1 MQIKKFI
8 KPKYRN
14 CVRLINVSIKNI
26 STMNRNKIKINARML
41 NVNLQM
47 SFTEIVNV
55 QYVAERKIIEK
66 EISLED

>member
-1 MQIKKFI
+1 
-8 KPKYRN
+8 
-14 CVRLINVSIKNI
+14 
-26 STMNRNKIKINARML
+26 ML

>member
-1 MQIKKFI
+1 
-8 KPKYRN
+8 
-14 CVRLINVSIKNI
+14 
-26 STMNRNKIKINARML
+26 ML

-55 QYVAERKIIEK
+55 QYVVERKIIEK